1 MAQRGLQLDHEK
13 FCCPVCLDL
22 LEDPATLPCGHSYCM
37 CCIKKHWDEE
47 SRGGIPT
54 CPQCRQIF
62 IPKPVLGKNTML
74 ADLVEELKKTGL
86 QAAPHP
92 QHYAGPGDVACD
104 VCSGRKLKA
113 SRSCLQCVASYCE
126 LHLRPHY
133 EAPIF
138 HKHQLVEASAEL
150 QEIICSVHSKV
161 KEVFCRSDQQCICLL
176 CAMDEHRGHD
186 TVSAAAERTERQ
198 GELGPM
204 RLDIQ
209 LRIQDAQRDVELL
222 QQQVEAIDCSADEA
236 LKDSRTR
243 LSQLLRLVEEK
254 SCEVQQQIRSQQQTE
269 VSRVKE
275 LEKKL
280 QQEISEL
287 RRRDVE
293 LEQLSRTE
301 EHSQF
306 LLRYSSLSAL
316 SEPTRSASISVH
328 PPCCFLEVTAAV
340 SELTDKLQSL
350 LSQDH
355 TQISAGLAWH
365 GTIAELLRDSRLLSV
380 DPNTVSVGLKITE
393 GNRKLRFV
401 GRKQS
406 YPHHPH
412 RFTDS
417 FQALSTQSLTVCSY
431 WEVKWSGAVS
441 VAVAYGSVSRTGSDS
456 SFGDDHKSWALYC
469 DRNGYKAR
477 HDGASVVLSGP
488 PSSVVGVH
496 LDHSAGVLSF
506 YSVCDTVTLLHR
518 VRTTFTEPLHAGLC
532 VCLGSTAE
540 LLRPS

>member
-1 MAQRGLQLDHEK
+1 MAQRGLQLDRER

-22 LEDPATLPCGHSYCM
+22 LQHPATLPCGHSYCM
-37 CCIKKHWDEE
+37 CCIKKHWDGE
-47 SRGGIPT
+47 SEGGVPT
-54 CPQCRQIF
+54 CPQCRQTF
-62 IPKPVLGKNTML
+62 IPKPVLGKNTVL

-92 QHYAGPGDVACD
+92 QHYAGPADVACD

-126 LHLRPHY
+126 LHLRPHH

-176 CAMDEHRGHD
+176 CAMDAHRGHD
-186 TVSAAAERTERQ
+186 TVSAAAERSERQ
-198 GELGPM
+198 RELGPM
-204 RLDIQ
+204 RLDVQ

-222 QQQVEAIDCSADEA
+222 QRQAEAIDRSADEA

-243 LSQLLRLVEEK
+243 LSQLLRLVEDK
-254 SCEVQQQIRSQQQTE
+254 SCEVQQQISSQQRTE

-316 SEPTRSASISVH
+316 SEPARSASVSVR
-328 PPCCFLEVTAAV
+328 PPCCFLDVTAAV
-340 SELTDKLQSL
+340 SELTDKIQSF
-350 LSQDH
+350 LSQDR
-355 TQISAGLAWH
+355 ISAG
-365 GTIAELLRDSRLLSV
+365 TRAELLRDSRLLSV
-380 DPNTVSVGLKITE
+380 DPNTVSVGLKVTE
-393 GNRKLRFV
+393 ADRKLTFV

-406 YPHHPH
+406 YPHHRR

-417 FQALSTQSLTVCSY
+417 FQALSTQSLTAHSY
-431 WEVKWSGAVS
+431 WEVKWRGAVS

-477 HDGASVVLSGP
+477 HDGVSALLSGP

-496 LDHSAGVLSF
+496 LDHGAGVLSF
-506 YSVCDTVTLLHR
+506 YSVCDSVTLLHR
-518 VRTTFTEPLHAGLC
+518 VHTTFTEPLHAGLG
-532 VCLGSTAE
+532 VGLGSTAE
-540 LLRPS
+540 LLQPS